1 VSTLNAS
8 VITIFTVRVVRHEV
22 LRSGIGSSHSARA
35 TAQTCQGAPR
45 GCKVPGSVH
54 GGAGQGEDEGQRH
67 RRYCKSVVIWCA
79 MLLYATLC
87 FSSLERSNIFCTTL
101 YCSALHYNLL

>member
-67 RRYCKSVVIWCA
+67 RRYCKRRVLYYGVLCYSMLRCA
-79 MLLYATLC
+79 
-87 FSSLERSNIFCTTL
+87 F
-101 YCSALHYNLL
+101 LH